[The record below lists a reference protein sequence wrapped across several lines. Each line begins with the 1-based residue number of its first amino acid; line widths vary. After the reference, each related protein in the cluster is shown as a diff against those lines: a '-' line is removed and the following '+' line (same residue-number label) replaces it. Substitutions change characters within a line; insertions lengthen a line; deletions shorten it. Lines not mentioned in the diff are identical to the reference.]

1 MTKSKFT
8 EWCWKMRRIC
18 VIAVCLV
25 LSLCAVTQDQTPKA
39 KISDEPLTADQIAVY
54 RAVLKD
60 FAKGSNSPLNV
71 ANTTEPLDDSRP
83 MFDEACF
90 KEVGASVPKPSVPMG
105 HRLERSLMP
114 DMQIVLVDT
123 DHQQKLIDENDPQIL
138 VPKTVH
144 DHEQVTDAQV
154 DQSVKHAFEVGM
166 FTLSEIVFDK
176 QHRRA
181 AVADSFVCGSL
192 CGNGDTLIL
201 RKSGQTWKV
210 TKRCCGWVS

>member
-1 MTKSKFT
+1 
-8 EWCWKMRRIC
+8 MRRIC
-18 VIAVCLV
+18 VTAVCLM
-25 LSLCAVTQDQTPKA
+25 LPLCAVTQDQTPKP
-39 KISDEPLTADQIAVY
+39 KISDEPLTADQIAIY

-60 FAKGSNSPLNV
+60 YTKGSKGPLNV

-90 KEVGASVPKPSVPMG
+90 KEVEASVPKPSVPIG
-105 HRLERSLMP
+105 HRLDRSLIA
-114 DMQIVLVDT
+114 DMHVVLVDP

-138 VPKTVH
+138 VKKVVD

-176 QHRRA
+176 QHRRV
-181 AVADSFVCGSL
+181 AVAYSFVCGSL
-192 CGNGDTLIL
+192 CGNGNTLNL
-201 RKSGQTWKV
+201 RESGQSWKI
-210 TKRCCGWVS
+210 TKRCGGWVS